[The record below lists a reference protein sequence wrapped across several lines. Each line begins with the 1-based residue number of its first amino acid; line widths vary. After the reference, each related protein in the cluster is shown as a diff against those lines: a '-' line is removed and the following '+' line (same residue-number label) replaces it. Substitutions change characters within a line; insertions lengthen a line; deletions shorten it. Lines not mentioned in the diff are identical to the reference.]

1 MAVVAAVGVVTA
13 LLGMAAGT
21 ARTRHRA
28 RRRLALV
35 VSRLESVTS
44 KAPIADEGEIHE
56 REGRLEGLLSKLER
70 MASSAVEA
78 VNAAGAEAN
87 RLRQAVDVLP
97 HGIVIRDEHGEVSLR
112 NATAGSLIGSRHSD
126 LLAARTIEEQ
136 LDSTGPVEASER
148 TIELYGP
155 PRRTLVVRATPLDDG
170 HRSLGIVAVMEDVS
184 ERRRLEAVRRD
195 FVANVSH
202 ELKTPVAALALLAET
217 LADEKDSV
225 VTQRLA
231 SRIQAEAVRVGRII
245 EDLLDLS
252 RIEAEEAPPREP
264 VLVDLIVAEAADRV
278 RAAAERRQ
286 VRIATTEPPEDCL
299 VLGDRRQI
307 VSAVHNL
314 IDNAVKYSPDNSVV
328 QVETDTEQGWVDI
341 VVKDNGIGIPA
352 RDLSRIFERFYRV
365 DQARSRSSGGTGLG
379 LLPVD
384 QAETEGCHEHGAGG
398 DFLRN
403 AELKGKQNADRQS
416 EAGGWPSQSQR
427 AKRCPQE

>member
-1 MAVVAAVGVVTA
+1 MPVLTPHVLSPFAVAVVAAVGVVTA

-21 ARTRHRA
+21 ARTRRRT
-28 RRRLALV
+28 RRRVASV

-44 KAPIADEGEIHE
+44 ESAVADDGAIPE

-70 MASSAVEA
+70 MAGSAVEA
-78 VNAAGAEAN
+78 VNTAGAEVN
-87 RLRQAVDVLP
+87 RLRQTLDVLP
-97 HGIVIRDEHGEVSLR
+97 HGIVIRDEQGEVSLR
-112 NATAGSLIGSRHSD
+112 NSTAGSLIGSRHSD
-126 LLAARTIEEQ
+126 LVAARTIEEQ

-170 HRSLGIVAVMEDVS
+170 QRSLGIVAVMEDVS

-217 LADEKDSV
+217 LADEKDPT

-264 VLVDLIVAEAADRV
+264 VSVGLVMAEAADRV

-286 VRIATTEPPEDCL
+286 IRIATAEPPEDCL
-299 VLGDRRQI
+299 VLGDRRQV

-314 IDNAVKYSPDNSVV
+314 IDNAVKYSPDGSVV
-328 QVETDTEQGWVDI
+328 QVETGTEQGWVDI

-379 LLPVD
+379 LAIVRHVAGNHGGRVMVNSREGEGSVFTLRLP
-384 QAETEGCHEHGAGG
+384 AAGT
-398 DFLRN
+398 R
-403 AELKGKQNADRQS
+403 R
-416 EAGGWPSQSQR
+416 
-427 AKRCPQE
+427 